1 METLSIVF
9 MLVAFVLLVIP
20 AVSINNKAVF
30 PLIIIPAL
38 MLFFS
43 RELAIDA
50 SKGKPASLSNLILTT
65 GEKYEVVAMYDGK
78 YIVTKSLAD
87 EKKIRLIGPLVSS
100 DNLSVGDIYIKTAE
114 GSLEKFLQPQLR

>member
-65 GEKYEVVAMYDGK
+65 GEKYEVVAMYEK
-78 YIVTKSLAD
+78 YIVVKSFTDED
-87 EKKIRLIGPLVSS
+87 EKGLRFIGPLVNSGT
-100 DNLSVGDIYIKTAE
+100 LSVGEVFIKTAE
-114 GSLEKFLQPQLR
+114 DSLGEVSATLK